1 MREYFARS
9 YKFENCCCCSC
20 SWDFISFFIFSL
32 LIHLKHYFCIGT
44 ILNMLELFQTYLKHS
59 KYIRNI
65 PKSNYNYFKY
75 IRAIPNMLEIF
86 QINSKSLEK
95 SSKTSKLTV
104 KHLKKPFKPRF
115 FLHISVFSCGIQ
127 TISAII
133 TVLIMKWKQCSA
145 WQQRI
150 LAVRIETTSKCHPN
164 IVTCRTAIVKQIA
177 VKNDFFF

>member
-65 PKSNYNYFKY
+65 PNSNYNYFKY

-115 FLHISVFSCGIQ
+115 FLHISVFSCGIK

-133 TVLIMKWKQCSA
+133 TVLIMK
-145 WQQRI
+145 
-150 LAVRIETTSKCHPN
+150 
-164 IVTCRTAIVKQIA
+164 
-177 VKNDFFF
+177 